1 MPFLTAAESVTLI
14 AAGEDASASLDAGTA
29 LLKRHGA
36 KVADKAGRAGPR
48 PRGHTAGCREAEGA
62 DLLVMGA
69 YGHSRLREIVLGG
82 ATREVL
88 RSTRLPVLLS
98 S

>member
-1 MPFLTAAESVTLI
+1 ML
-14 AAGEDASASLDAGTA
+14 LDAA
-29 LLKRHGA
+29 A
-36 KVADKAGRAGPR
+36 
-48 PRGHTAGCREAEGA
+48 AEGA

-88 RSTRLPVLLS
+88 RDARIPVLLS
-98 S
+98 C